1 MKRPLL
7 RSYSWCRNSPSHGN
21 GILGVCF
28 LFVVVWS
35 CCCGRD
41 GVVVLGAEVG
51 SCEFGSSE
59 YKTQGILSPAEAML
73 QNTFLQ
79 SSCKRQPTMAER
91 ELYYNPLRTGE
102 LNQSELLVDI
112 DTICKSN
119 GQQVSQFSQRYPWKD
134 RFPDMVYTW
143 TVDFHPAPSA
153 CNIAT
158 YKDIGV
164 ILHPEIDHPPFCTFS
179 GFCRNRMNPVFGL
192 GGYMAGFALD
202 PDHTALKRDF
212 YNVYKNDPE
221 FQRIDVFMCSH
232 PLANC
237 ELFEPFQK
245 PMIIFA
251 TTRYEFGRNDQEI
264 GWRVREIRRWNSW
277 GELVDRQ
284 RNLTK
289 FVQKYHKAGLLALT
303 ANSKYDAEYMFYF
316 TGIKTEYIPSWCGDA
331 DSSYGQ
337 RQNWVGCQLP
347 ADHKHQPTQNIAVI
361 VPFKRMHTPAA
372 FYEGLQLAEK
382 NYTEVFQ
389 KTPPSVKHSADAI
402 RDHSPETYRQYRA
415 VIHIPY
421 QPSTMSFFELY
432 RQNIPILV
440 PSLKLLVEWHSQ
452 FNILHGRVYG
462 HPARDVDLIMQY
474 TGLSESYL
482 KSIPDPNAENDIEA
496 HKYWFAF
503 SDFYVMKHVVQFE
516 SWSHL
521 LELLSQGHSNSVDLA
536 EISAKMAAQ
545 NALDKVEIE
554 KQWDRVFAKM
564 VPNRN
569 RTRYTSHLYS

>member
-1 MKRPLL
+1 
-7 RSYSWCRNSPSHGN
+7 
-21 GILGVCF
+21 
-28 LFVVVWS
+28 
-35 CCCGRD
+35 
-41 GVVVLGAEVG
+41 
-51 SCEFGSSE
+51 
-59 YKTQGILSPAEAML
+59 
-73 QNTFLQ
+73 
-79 SSCKRQPTMAER
+79 MAER

-112 DTICKSN
+112 ETICKSN
-119 GQQVSQFSQRYPWKD
+119 GQQISQFSQRYPWKD

-389 KTPPSVKHSADAI
+389 TTPPSVKHSADAI

-421 QPSTMSFFELY
+421 QPSTTSYNRHNICTEFLTWCKCDNCNDLSQDARIEQSC
-432 RQNIPILV
+432 QNIASCRTRNKDDLRHR
-440 PSLKLLVEWHSQ
+440 LCLQCANACHSRLGCTHR
-452 FNILHGRVYG
+452 I
-462 HPARDVDLIMQY
+462 PMETAACARDKGHTY
-474 TGLSESYL
+474 AY
-482 KSIPDPNAENDIEA
+482 
-496 HKYWFAF
+496 
-503 SDFYVMKHVVQFE
+503 YVLQ
-516 SWSHL
+516 
-521 LELLSQGHSNSVDLA
+521 
-536 EISAKMAAQ
+536 
-545 NALDKVEIE
+545 
-554 KQWDRVFAKM
+554 
-564 VPNRN
+564 
-569 RTRYTSHLYS
+569 